1 MIRFHG
7 IKSEASP
14 EHAPAP
20 WEALFWEMSLL
31 YAFLALLSLCYGL
44 DPHCPGRCSCDSEQS
59 VQCYRLTEVP
69 SGIPSTTK
77 KLYISHSKIQHLQV
91 ITHSPATLFCE
102 TGWRGDCGVVKLNVN
117 NRNLKAMIMKL
128 CRCTSYLFAL
138 CSEMGICLWIFHFS
152 EGAPPS
158 MMK

>member
-14 EHAPAP
+14 EHSPAT
-20 WEALFWEMSLL
+20 WEALFWEMCLL

-117 NRNLKAMIMKL
+117 NQNLKRWLWNCVAVLATCLL
-128 CRCTSYLFAL
+128 CVVRWVCASGYFILVK
-138 CSEMGICLWIFHFS
+138 E
-152 EGAPPS
+152 PPQ
-158 MMK
+158 